1 MNFIDFDEK
10 KEIGKNL
17 FAIRVNYK
25 WGLINENNDILMR
38 IVYDYISFENGQIWA
53 NYKGFKF
60 VVPMEMLPMKY
71 DCIYEFNT
79 YSPDL
84 KLAKVALNSKIGIA
98 NENLDEIIKCEYDSF
113 NHFKSAFWLGKCV
126 NNKSYYDVFSYTGA
140 LLSSGYENEYLPYK
154 HIVKKTVGDSCF
166 CGIIDNHSFEV
177 IPCENRSIK
186 IISENQYS
194 QRKKDKK
201 EIYIYDIEN
210 KNQFHF
216 LFSSRIGLID
226 KGYIN
231 IKEVKLGSYNNG
243 QKIYFAYRNVSYPHF
258 FEESIIPFSKTS
270 DIIDVYDKDVLVLSY
285 SPNTITPKAYIGNS
299 IFICESIKDK
309 KYTIVSNRAIISPFI
324 YDSLEYDEYKHIFVA
339 VRDSKFT
346 EVKYETYELL
356 QTKPVIK
363 TRKEQ
368 ISGTVDIFDDTGK
381 LLLLDI
387 NYKNFDIDKCG
398 FCEGYLR
405 IRIQNIL
412 YVFFNGKL
420 IASSL
425 FFDKIDSFLL
435 EFKSGFSFSG
445 PYADLGYAKVKI
457 GEKWGVVNSNGE
469 MLISAVYD
477 KIEGICNVTIKK
489 EDPYNRKQCKK
500 SDKPLLLKAT
510 YQDKYHLFTADINLK
525 KIHFRYIC
533 QERINNFFVYSFNDI
548 SMSLNNIDDL
558 KFFVQQSK
566 EKYNFGLIDS
576 KGSIV
581 LDSINSLDTVLD
593 FVKDKTQEEL
603 WDSKCPECVI
613 VKDFKTNKVGLF
625 NNDNQQICEYKFD
638 SISEFNEEGLAITY
652 TEGEGNG
659 IINKFGEIIL
669 PCKYLVYTESNMQS
683 NCAKIHR
690 YRFYFNEGYL
700 TISENNKFGL
710 INKSGHI
717 VIPCKYPQIESF
729 TNFYHTQLLRKGYV
743 TVKENDRFGLIKLSN
758 ASDYLLDTKYES
770 IILYSND
777 KYISEDASLL
787 FDKCEKYIIANRKQE
802 ELIIEIKTGK
812 IIFSINDYKFSGF
825 YLITKSFVAA
835 RLEEDGQY
843 IIRFFSLDNPN
854 IHKDYSDIGFWSDK
868 YAQVCQDS
876 KWGVFD
882 LNTGK
887 EIIPCNY
894 EATFINKYSNI
905 FTIKFNGKYGF
916 INIFNGKSI
925 PCTYTKVHDFKN
937 GFAAIYRDSKWHFI
951 DETGTIIAGDFDEVL
966 DFNENYAAVR
976 RGEKWG
982 YVNSKGQIAIP
993 FRFTKAHSFSEG
1005 LAAVAFKVR
1014 YGYID
1019 KYNRTI
1025 IPFKYDSAYGFRQ
1038 GIASVFI
1045 KDGGS
1050 GSISKD
1056 GEKIDWEY
1064 PKYDSYSDDYD
1075 YDKETWYALTEG
1087 MYGDYPGGDIDYDIF
1102 GF

>member
-1 MNFIDFDEK
+1 MKIPDFDEIK
-10 KEIGKNL
+10 KLSNKL
-17 FAIRVNYK
+17 FAIRINYK
-25 WGLINENNDILMR
+25 WGVVNDNNDILMR
-38 IVYDYISFENGQIWA
+38 VVYDYISFENGQIWA

-113 NHFKSAFWLGKCV
+113 NHFKTAFWLGKCV
-126 NNKSYYDVFSYTGA
+126 NNKSYYDVYSYTGA
-140 LLSSGYENEYLPYK
+140 LLSSGYENEYLPNK

-166 CGIIDNHSFEV
+166 YGIIDNHSFEV
-177 IPCENRSIK
+177 IPCDNKSIK

-194 QRKKDKK
+194 QRKKDKN
-201 EIYIYDIEN
+201 EIFIYDIEN
-210 KNQFHF
+210 NNQFHF
-216 LFSSRIGLID
+216 LYSSRIGLID

-231 IKEVKLGSYNNG
+231 IKEVKLGSYNNR

-258 FEESIIPFSKTS
+258 FEENIIPYTKNTN
-270 DIIDVYDKDVLVLSY
+270 IIDVYDKDELVLSY

-299 IFICESIKDK
+299 IFICESIKGK
-309 KYTIVSNRAIISPFI
+309 KFAIVSNRAIISPFI

-339 VRDSKFT
+339 IRDSEFT
-346 EVKYETYELL
+346 EVKYETYEPL

-363 TRKEQ
+363 TRKER
-368 ISGTVDIFDDTGK
+368 ISGTVDIFNDTGR

-387 NYKNFDIDKCG
+387 NYKDFDINKCG

-405 IRIQNIL
+405 ISIQNIL

-425 FFDKIDSFLL
+425 LFDKIDSFLL
-435 EFKSGFSFSG
+435 DFHSAFSFSG
-445 PYADLGYAKVKI
+445 PYADLGFAKVKV
-457 GEKWGVVNSNGE
+457 GEKWGVINSKGE
-469 MLISAVYD
+469 MQISAVYD

-489 EDPYNRKQCKK
+489 EDPYNRKHLKK
-500 SDKPLLLKAT
+500 CDKPLLLKAT

-525 KIHFRYIC
+525 KINFKYIC
-533 QERINNFFVYSFNDI
+533 QERINDFFVYSFNDI
-548 SMSLNNIDDL
+548 SMSLNKIVDL
-558 KFFVQQSK
+558 KNFVQQSK
-566 EKYNFGLIDS
+566 EEYKFGLIDS
-576 KGSIV
+576 KASIV
-581 LDSINSLDTVLD
+581 LDSSNSLDTVLD

-625 NNDNQQICEYKFD
+625 NNNNKQICEYIFD

-669 PCKYLVYTESNMQS
+669 PCKYVIYTDSNTQS
-683 NCAKIHR
+683 NCVKIHR

-710 INKSGHI
+710 INKKGNI
-717 VIPCKYPQIESF
+717 VVPCKYPEFIGFIWAYQIDLIR
-729 TNFYHTQLLRKGYV
+729 NGYIA
-743 TVKENDRFGLIKLSN
+743 VKEDDKLGLIKISEGN
-758 ASDYLLDTKYES
+758 NYLLNTKYES
-770 IILYSND
+770 IGIYKN
-777 KYISEDASLL
+777 
-787 FDKCEKYIIANRKQE
+787 EKYIPKDTSIYLYNEKKYIVASREQE
-802 ELIIEIKTGK
+802 ALIIEINSGN
-812 IIFSINDYKFSGF
+812 IIFSINNYKFLGF

-835 RLEEDGQY
+835 RIEEDGQF
-843 IIRFFSLDNPN
+843 IIRIFSLDNPN
-854 IHKDYSDIGFWSDK
+854 IYKDYSDIGYWSDK
-868 YAQVCQDS
+868 YAQVCHDS
-876 KWGVFD
+876 KWGIFD
-882 LNTGK
+882 LNSGK

-905 FTIKFNGKYGF
+905 FTVMFNGKYGF
-916 INIFNGKSI
+916 INISSGKTI
-925 PCTYTKVHDFKN
+925 PCTYSKVHDFKN
-937 GFAAIYRDSKWHFI
+937 GFAAIYRDYKWHFI
-951 DETGTIIAGDFDEVL
+951 DETETIIAGDFDEVL

-976 RGEKWG
+976 KGEKWG
-982 YVNSKGQIAIP
+982 YVNSKGKIAIP
-993 FRFTKAHSFSEG
+993 FRFAKADSFSEG

-1019 KYNRTI
+1019 KNNRTI
-1025 IPFKYDSAYGFRQ
+1025 IPFKYDYAHRFRQ
-1038 GIASVFI
+1038 GIASVSI
-1045 KDGGS
+1045 NEGGS
-1050 GSISKD
+1050 GSITKD

-1064 PKYDSYSDDYD
+1064 PNYDSHSDDYD
-1075 YDKETWYALTEG
+1075 YDKETWYALTDG
-1087 MYGDYPGGDIDYDIF
+1087 MYGDYPGSDVDYDGL